1 MTNLISWI
9 KGKTTKS
16 SDGTKE
22 PQLLNGTEKDS
33 SQEQETAAQPKKV
46 GLKYALATALARLP
60 GSHKPLY
67 RRAWFW
73 ASLGL
78 SGSLVAVSYVWWASG
93 KDMPATAELYSVVR
107 GDTITIKAADGTILQ
122 QQGPATREPLK
133 MKAIPKALSQAF
145 IASEDRRFYQ
155 HHGVDYQGILRA
167 TVNNMRSAGVVE
179 GGSTIT
185 QQLTRILFLNQEKSL
200 WRKLREVRLSQKVEH
215 ELTKDQ
221 ILERYLNVVYLGSG
235 AYGIA
240 DAAWVYFSKS
250 VDQLTIPEM
259 ATIAG
264 LAPAPS
270 LYSPAVN
277 PEAAK
282 QRRNIVL
289 RRMQE
294 DGVITASEKALA
306 VNSPLEIKLSLPKRL
321 QVQAPYFTTY
331 IQKELPKYVPPEV
344 LEAGGLTVET
354 TLIPNWQTAAENAV
368 AKTVKESGRSQNFQ
382 QASLVAI
389 DPKTGEIK
397 AMVGGKDFGKNQF
410 NRVTQAQR
418 QPGSTF
424 KGFVYATA
432 IATGKNPD
440 KEYVDAPFV
449 VEGYEPK
456 NYSPNF
462 HGSMTIRDALTHSV
476 NIVAVKALMDVGFN
490 PTIKL
495 AHDMGI
501 KSPLKPTY
509 SLALGSSEVN
519 LLELTSAY
527 GTFATQGLHAEA
539 HGIRR
544 IFNRQGKQIWS
555 ATEYKP
561 TLALDPD
568 STAIMT
574 GMLRNVVTE
583 GTGRAA
589 QLGDRPVAGKTG
601 TSDESRDLWFVGFV
615 PQLVAGVWLG
625 NDNNESTWG
634 ASSLAADAW
643 HEFMAKV
650 VTGMPVEKFPEQPKL
665 EGRKA
670 TIKAEP
676 VKGKRIHSRPIPS
689 NDEEQT
695 NDRSQRQVTPE
706 NSDEDRPRRSS
717 RQVPENSDEER
728 PRRSSRQRSDNNSES
743 QSHSEDSAP
752 RRRRSDQ
759 SDSESTPRVSRERSG
774 DSNPPERR
782 HRDTETPKANPPVER
797 VSRPQSES
805 RSRATP
811 TSTPSWRERL
821 APKEKASNSPPSIVV
836 PTKSEKTD

>member
-1 MTNLISWI
+1 VTNLISWI

-22 PQLLNGTEKDS
+22 PELLNKTENGS
-33 SQEQETAAQPKKV
+33 SQEQETAPQPKKV
-46 GLKYALATALARLP
+46 GLKYALVATLARLP

-93 KDMPATAELYSVVR
+93 KNMPATAELYSVVR
-107 GDTITIKAADGTILQ
+107 GETITIKAADGTILQ

-133 MKAIPKALSQAF
+133 MKAIPRALSQAF

-155 HHGVDYQGILRA
+155 HQGVDYQGILRA

-277 PEAAK
+277 LEAAK

-368 AKTVKESGRSQNFQ
+368 AKTVKESGSSQNFK

-440 KEYVDAPFV
+440 KEYVDEPFV

-501 KSPLKPTY
+501 KSQLKPTY

-527 GTFATQGLHAEA
+527 GTFATQGLHTEA

-561 TLALDPD
+561 TLALDPG
-568 STAIMT
+568 SAAIMT
-574 GMLRNVVTE
+574 GMLKNVVTE
-583 GTGRAA
+583 GTGSAA

-625 NDNNESTWG
+625 NDNNEPTWG

-643 HEFMAKV
+643 HEFMSKV
-650 VTGMPVEKFPEQPKL
+650 VTEMPIEKFPDQPKL

-689 NDEEQT
+689 DEQQS

-706 NSDEDRPRRSS
+706 NSDEDRPRRSRS
-717 RQVPENSDEER
+717 QAAPDNSNEDR
-728 PRRSSRQRSDNNSES
+728 PRRSRSQRSDNES
-743 QSHSEDSAP
+743 DRQPRSEDSAP
-752 RRRRSDQ
+752 RRRHRESQ
-759 SDSESTPRVSRERSG
+759 SDSEPTPRASRERSV
-774 DSNPPERR
+774 DSSPPQRR
-782 HRDTETPKANPPVER
+782 RRDTESPRENPPVDR
-797 VSRPQSES
+797 VSRQSES
-805 RSRATP
+805 GGRAAP

-821 APKEKASNSPPSIVV
+821 APKEKSSNPPSIVV
-836 PTKSEKTD
+836 PTKSEKTN